1 MKVYIIITESC
12 YDYEAN
18 KVEVDVFD
26 AKEKAKKYFDASVKG
41 EKREAESLQW
51 ETEESMFSFTAW
63 EQGYYDSN
71 HISIE
76 MREEEVR

>member
-1 MKVYIIITESC
+1 MKVHVIITESC

-26 AKEKAKKYFDASVKG
+26 SFKKAREVFDEYVKN
-41 EKREAESLQW
+41 EKREADSLEW

-63 EQGYYDSN
+63 EQDYYDSN